1 MKKALF
7 CFAVLL
13 LAIVPA
19 VANDVQ
25 LIVNGDFESGSLSP
39 WFNDRNFCNSTC
51 VPWDVTTTNP
61 HTGMFSAMDTGNIE
75 LRQNFNPTPGSDIT
89 NLSFWFNNSVGFVA
103 YDLFYTDG
111 SDLEFV
117 GEGSANEWIFVDGT
131 ANVDPNKTLMGFSV
145 FGADPDITTFVDDVS
160 ITAQGGGGT
169 VPEPGTLSML
179 GSGGLLLLGAVRRR
193 FRR

>member
-1 MKKALF
+1 MQAPALLQVKPVLLWRSGCNSRAGFHPREEPMKKALF

-61 HTGMFSAMDTGNIE
+61 HSGMFSAMDTGNIE
-75 LRQNFNPTPGSDIT
+75 
-89 NLSFWFNNSVGFVA
+89 
-103 YDLFYTDG
+103 
-111 SDLEFV
+111 
-117 GEGSANEWIFVDGT
+117 
-131 ANVDPNKTLMGFSV
+131 
-145 FGADPDITTFVDDVS
+145 
-160 ITAQGGGGT
+160 
-169 VPEPGTLSML
+169 
-179 GSGGLLLLGAVRRR
+179 
-193 FRR
+193 

>member
-1 MKKALF
+1 MKKALL

-13 LAIVPA
+13 VAIVPA
-19 VANDVQ
+19 VADDIQ

-39 WFNDRNFCNSTC
+39 WFNARNFCGGTC

-61 HTGMFSAMDTGNIE
+61 HSGMFSAMDTGNIE

-111 SDLEFV
+111 S
-117 GEGSANEWIFVDGT
+117 
-131 ANVDPNKTLMGFSV
+131 
-145 FGADPDITTFVDDVS
+145 
-160 ITAQGGGGT
+160 
-169 VPEPGTLSML
+169 
-179 GSGGLLLLGAVRRR
+179 
-193 FRR
+193 